1 MVLSAS
7 LKSLRPPACELTIN
21 GSICEPASSRQ
32 LMVLYGGLYMIAL
45 GTGGIKSN
53 VSGLG
58 ADQFE
63 DGCEKGRQKMQ
74 SYFNWFGVTLSVA
87 SIMAVTIL
95 VYVQDNQGRGVGYGI
110 SLACMGISLALFI
123 GGSTIYSTRPPRG
136 SPLTQVAQVLVASWR
151 NRHFV
156 IPYETSHFYNH
167 NWESQVRDSPSHRS
181 SSTNEHNIEFSG
193 EPRLLHTN
201 QFL

>member
-7 LKSLRPPACELTIN
+7 LKSLRPPPCELTIN
-21 GSICEPASSRQ
+21 GSICEPASSHQ
-32 LMVLYGGLYMIAL
+32 IMVLYGGLYMIAL

-63 DGCEKGRQKMQ
+63 DGCEKGRQTMQ

-123 GGSTIYSTRPPRG
+123 GGSKIYCTRPPRG
-136 SPLTQVAQVLVASWR
+136 SPLTQVAQVASWR
-151 NRHFV
+151 NRHFP
-156 IPYETSHFYNH
+156 IPFETSHFYNH
-167 NWESQVRDSPSHRS
+167 NCESRVHNSPSHPS
-181 SSTNEHNIEFSG
+181 SLTNEHNIEFSG